1 MRAPSD
7 VFASA
12 RWNGWHMSTGRTA
25 IRRRSGLRGLRRA
38 LKTLALLLLG
48 AIVIALGV
56 DRIFLH
62 SSRSPAGVGSGV
74 AATQARAVPPFTGVD
89 LAGDNNVTVQVGA
102 RRSVIV
108 HADSNLLR
116 RVTTRVRSGRLVI
129 GTTPGNLS
137 AKSPM
142 FVAVSLPSL
151 DRLRLQGDGNIA
163 VTGVNSQRLAVSLP
177 GSGNID
183 ATGTATKL
191 DVTISGEGTALLR
204 QLVARDAKAALSG
217 DGSIML
223 TATRSLTASV
233 SGSGTILYGGTPAHV
248 TQTVTGSGTITAG

>member
-1 MRAPSD
+1 M
-7 VFASA
+7 
-12 RWNGWHMSTGRTA
+12 HTGRTPIHRGSA
-25 IRRRSGLRGLRRA
+25 LRHLGLA
-38 LKTLALLLLG
+38 LVALGVLLMTALLL
-48 AIVIALGV
+48 
-56 DRIFLH
+56 DRTFFH
-62 SSRSPAGVGSGV
+62 SSSSPAGTGSGV
-74 AATQARAVPPFTGVD
+74 AARQARSLPPFTRVE
-89 LAGDNNVTVQVGA
+89 LAGNNNVIVEVGA
-102 RRSVIV
+102 RQSVIV

-151 DRLRLQGDGNIA
+151 EGLRLQGDGNISA
-163 VTGVNSQRLAVSLP
+163 TGIDSQSLTVELP

-183 ATGTATKL
+183 AGGTTTSL

-204 QLVARDAKAALSG
+204 QLVARDANAALSG

-223 TATRSLTASV
+223 TATHSLTARV
-233 SGSGTILYGGTPAHV
+233 SGSGTVLYGGNPAHV
-248 TQTVTGSGTITAG
+248 TQTVTGSGTISAG